1 MCGIGGVFHLS
12 GKQVNTDLL
21 LEMNQKIR
29 HRGPDDEGILL
40 INTSSDRI
48 VNAFGPDTDPQLLNQ
63 LAPPENTI
71 SANLGFAFRR
81 LSILD
86 LSPKGHQ
93 PMPSIIGNCWIV
105 FNGEIYNH
113 RFLRGELERA
123 GFGYKWQGHSDTETV
138 LAAIESWGLSATLQM
153 LTGMFTLALWDI
165 STGTLSIAR
174 DRSDS

>member
-29 HRGPDDEGILL
+29 HRGPDDEGILF
-40 INTSSDRI
+40 INTNSDRI
-48 VNAFGPDTDPQLLNQ
+48 VNAFGPDTDPKLLNQ

-93 PMPSIIGNCWIV
+93 PMPSITGNCWIV
-105 FNGEIYNH
+105 FNGEIYNYLE
-113 RFLRGELERA
+113 LRAELEA
-123 GFGYKWQGHSDTETV
+123 LGYVFNSHTDMK
-138 LAAIESWGLSATLQM
+138 L
-153 LTGMFTLALWDI
+153 F
-165 STGTLSIAR
+165 
-174 DRSDS
+174 